1 MEIQDAVVATHRE
14 ELEEGILEH
23 LPLLVLIRN
32 HWNVNFAQILG
43 EQEDQADR
51 AVGEKKNQRT
61 RQNVSLTPVYPEG
74 LVLTRCLFGILWCD
88 DVRRRRQQVR
98 ACPFTRPGCATSA
111 QAEPRGSRAV

>member
-1 MEIQDAVVATHRE
+1 MVATHRE

-51 AVGEKKNQRT
+51 AVGKNQRT

-74 LVLTRCLFGILWCD
+74 MVLTRCLFGS
-88 DVRRRRQQVR
+88 VRQREAEATASACMSFYTARVR
-98 ACPFTRPGCATSA
+98 K
-111 QAEPRGSRAV
+111 